1 MGLKLKE
8 SLDHLDRFI
17 DLMIDVSDEISIAG
31 NVSRFVV
38 GDASQFVVGDASQFV
53 VGDASQFVFGNADV
67 FLMFSLVFKTTA
79 FVETRFVVFVVEG
92 FNNDCVL
99 FLM

>member
-1 MGLKLKE
+1 MKE

-53 VGDASQFVFGNADV
+53 VGDASQFVFGDADV

>member
-1 MGLKLKE
+1 
-8 SLDHLDRFI
+8 
-17 DLMIDVSDEISIAG
+17 MIDVSDEISIAG
-31 NVSRFVV
+31 NVSRFVVGDASQFVV